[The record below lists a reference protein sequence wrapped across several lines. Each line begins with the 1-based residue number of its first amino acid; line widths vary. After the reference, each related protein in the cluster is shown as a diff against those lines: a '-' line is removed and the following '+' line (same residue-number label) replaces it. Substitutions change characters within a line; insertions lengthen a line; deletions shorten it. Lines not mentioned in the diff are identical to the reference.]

1 MERRVKVPVEKT
13 VDPEEHDRLSQ
24 VVAPKEVQR
33 VGWMT
38 PVEVG
43 AFYPTTDQVINMGIQ
58 GLRTHRLSKIR
69 YSGTGCI
76 TRLTFGFSDGSISPP
91 PDSYDGK
98 VPDLE
103 LGLGKGDIS
112 RVVFGLNETP
122 SLIAL
127 SLFGHNS

>member
-43 AFYPTTDQVINMGIQ
+43 AFYPTTDQVINMGI
-58 GLRTHRLSKIR
+58 
-69 YSGTGCI
+69 
-76 TRLTFGFSDGSISPP
+76 
-91 PDSYDGK
+91 
-98 VPDLE
+98 
-103 LGLGKGDIS
+103 
-112 RVVFGLNETP
+112 
-122 SLIAL
+122 
-127 SLFGHNS
+127 